1 MTTRA
6 VAWSLLGVST
16 ALAII
21 GGWLDV
27 VGHPTTPGLDY
38 DVFFCVAFLGFSIV
52 GAVVASH
59 VPRNP
64 VGWLLLVQGLCWELA
79 AVMAGYANYALFAS
93 DRSLPAGEI
102 AAWAVNWLYVPAL
115 GALTFLALLFPDG
128 RLPSRRWL
136 PVVWLLVLAIVLA
149 FADSMFAPGPLH
161 EAPSVANPFGLGGG
175 TESIFR
181 VVRGVGDLLF
191 TLALGCNSPLAR
203 VPVPQR
209 ERGRAPAVEVARRR
223 RLVSS
228 CSPVWPL
235 TRWTPSGFD
244 TVGENVFVSSLLA
257 FPLAVGI
264 AMLRYRLYDI
274 DVVINKTV
282 VLGGLALFITA
293 VYVAIVVGI
302 GAAVGRGLGSNLT
315 LAAVATAVVAVAF
328 DPVRR
333 LLHRTARRF
342 VFGAPK
348 PPEEQAGVAINCL
361 GAFRVFRDGDL
372 VPFTAVAIQEGENRA
387 EDPGGPAGPDDPP
400 GLPDGGPVARGGSDR
415 RHPTSVG
422 GAGHGAGGARPG
434 QAPPA

>member
-52 GAVVASH
+52 GAVVASR

-79 AVMAGYANYALFAS
+79 AVMAGYANYALFVS
-93 DRSLPAGEI
+93 DGSLPAGEI

-136 PVVWLLVLAIVLA
+136 PVVWLLVLAIVLE

-161 EAPSVANPFGLGGG
+161 EAPSVSNPFGLGGG

-191 TLALGCNSPLAR
+191 TLAWAATVLSLVFRFRSARGVERQQLKWLAVAGCVVA
-203 VPVPQR
+203 
-209 ERGRAPAVEVARRR
+209 ARR
-223 RLVSS
+223 
-228 CSPVWPL
+228 
-235 TRWTPSGFD
+235 SG
-244 TVGENVFVSSLLA
+244 
-257 FPLAVGI
+257 
-264 AMLRYRLYDI
+264 R
-274 DVVINKTV
+274 
-282 VLGGLALFITA
+282 
-293 VYVAIVVGI
+293 
-302 GAAVGRGLGSNLT
+302 
-315 LAAVATAVVAVAF
+315 
-328 DPVRR
+328 
-333 LLHRTARRF
+333 
-342 VFGAPK
+342 
-348 PPEEQAGVAINCL
+348 
-361 GAFRVFRDGDL
+361 
-372 VPFTAVAIQEGENRA
+372 
-387 EDPGGPAGPDDPP
+387 
-400 GLPDGGPVARGGSDR
+400 
-415 RHPTSVG
+415 
-422 GAGHGAGGARPG
+422 
-434 QAPPA
+434 